1 MIMMIDR
8 IGHVEPIS
16 PGKRTGRSVPT
27 ERENKADSISLS
39 AEAVEQAE
47 RYQVLEI
54 IKSTP
59 ELDDARI
66 AELRQKIEDPAYINE
81 RVINA
86 TADNILSA
94 WFA

>member
-1 MIMMIDR
+1 MIVDR

-16 PGKRTGRSVPT
+16 PGKRTGRSAPT
-27 ERENKADSISLS
+27 GGENKADSISLS

-54 IKSTP
+54 IKATP

-66 AELRQKIEDPAYINE
+66 DELRQKIDDPAYLDS
-81 RVINA
+81 VINA
-86 TADNILSA
+86 TADNLLNA

>member
-1 MIMMIDR
+1 MSMTVNR
-8 IGHVEPIS
+8 VGHVEPIP
-16 PGKRTGRSVPT
+16 PGKKPGRNEQVGGNSKIDT
-27 ERENKADSISLS
+27 INLS

-47 RYQVLEI
+47 KYQVLEL

-66 AELRQKIEDPAYINE
+66 AELRQKIDDPAYLNE
-81 RVINA
+81 KVINA
-86 TADNILSA
+86 TAENILNA